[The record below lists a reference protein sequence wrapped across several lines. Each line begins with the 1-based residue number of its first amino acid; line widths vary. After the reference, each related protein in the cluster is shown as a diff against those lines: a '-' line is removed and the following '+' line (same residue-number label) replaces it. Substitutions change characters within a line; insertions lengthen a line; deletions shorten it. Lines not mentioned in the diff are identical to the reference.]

1 MISFPLRVLLEN
13 FLNYK
18 YACWIGAWCCCN
30 LLYGVGATQ
39 VKYAPA
45 NTVSKHQEQP
55 ARAKTIPEIWNQAPD
70 GATIFFY
77 YYYTSLNCSQSKCTE
92 YNNMICSTFNARISI
107 YYTEAMQLHK
117 QTTLTPARN
126 AVIYKY
132 SSFSWTVF
140 CSDVTPM

>member
-1 MISFPLRVLLEN
+1 MISFSLRVLLEN

-18 YACWIGAWCCCN
+18 YACQIGAWCCCN

-39 VKYAPA
+39 VKCSGQHCQQTPRTAGE
-45 NTVSKHQEQP
+45 SKNYTKNKESSS
-55 ARAKTIPEIWNQAPD
+55 RWSNY
-70 GATIFFY
+70 FFY

-132 SSFSWTVF
+132 SSFS
-140 CSDVTPM
+140 